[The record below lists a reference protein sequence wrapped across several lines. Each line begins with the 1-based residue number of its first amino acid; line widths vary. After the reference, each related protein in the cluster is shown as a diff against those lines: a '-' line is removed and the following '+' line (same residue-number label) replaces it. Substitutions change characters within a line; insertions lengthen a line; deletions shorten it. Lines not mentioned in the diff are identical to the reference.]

1 METTDDVGTKISGSY
16 PLTGPAEVV
25 FSVLTDPDRVAR
37 WLSGVVRVESVSTG
51 RIELR
56 TGDRVDGYRVE
67 TSPEDLRVRWR
78 SENGHGGYGTAQVK
92 DAPAGGSV
100 LSVEATLPDSAG
112 DRETVDGLLD
122 EAARGLQSE
131 VSDNFNAG

>member
-67 TSPEDLRVRWR
+67 TSAADLRVRWR
-78 SENGHGGYGTAQVK
+78 SENGTGGYGTAQVK
-92 DAPAGGSV
+92 VAPGGRSV
-100 LSVEATLPDSAG
+100 PWVEA
-112 DRETVDGLLD
+112 
-122 EAARGLQSE
+122 
-131 VSDNFNAG
+131 